1 MSFVFKIYT
10 TLLLLKPPLR
20 SPPATNSSGGVLK
33 ILAHGP
39 ICVGGVSKILRN
51 SPIWPRGVSK
61 FLEQTYPKCIK
72 NTVFQG
78 KNSQNFPRASRARSP
93 KIPKFSQ
100 FAWRGFKNFR
110 LRRNLRW
117 RGFKNS
123 GPRTYWWWRGL
134 QRGGGL
140 IAIAWY
146 VFYNWV
152 MEVTISPWSV
162 FSDTFCTSR
171 EFLIKPRLL
180 LISGIPRH

>member
-1 MSFVFKIYT
+1 MFEWLSQRNLGFHAIVIKT
-10 TLLLLKPPLR
+10 PPLR

-61 FLEQTYPKCIK
+61 ILEQTYPKFIK

-78 KNSQNFPRASRARSP
+78 KNSQNFPRASRARRP
-93 KIPKFSQ
+93 KIPKFPQ

-134 QRGGGL
+134 QRGG
-140 IAIAWY
+140 
-146 VFYNWV
+146 FNNN
-152 MEVTISPWSV
+152 SV
-162 FSDTFCTSR
+162 VVYFIPQSLYWRVWNYACHV
-171 EFLIKPRLL
+171 LL
-180 LISGIPRH
+180 WALYRNV